1 MVHREENFA
10 RGVEFVKNKKAGM
23 SSVYGLLVII
33 MKDIRK
39 RVQWGVATVDQGGMS
54 WVYGLF
60 MCVHV
65 FYLDLYENVYS
76 FLYFPFVYITLILYM
91 GICVFFP

>member
-54 WVYGLF
+54 
-60 MCVHV
+60 
-65 FYLDLYENVYS
+65 
-76 FLYFPFVYITLILYM
+76 
-91 GICVFFP
+91 